1 MALTVNTNVGAL
13 NAAASAAQSNRGI
26 EISMSRL
33 ASGKRINTGADDA
46 AGAGIAARL
55 TGQLKSTQQAMR
67 NVADGIAFADTAEG
81 ALSEMVNAVTRMR
94 ELYTQSSAGTLSTSD
109 LANVS
114 VEIAALSAAL
124 VAMVASTTWGGATF
138 ASITTA
144 VDAAGTSQTINGGLL
159 AVPTTAITSAA
170 TADSALVQYATARA
184 TLGSSVN
191 AMNGILNNLSNY
203 AANLEASI
211 GTIQDA
217 DFAAETTNL
226 VKMQVLQQAATAMLA
241 QANGQKQGI
250 LQLLQG

>member
-13 NAAASAAQSNRGI
+13 NAAASAAKSNRGI

-67 NVADGIAFADTAEG
+67 NVADAISYADTAEG
-81 ALSEMVNAVTRMR
+81 ALSEMVNMVTRMR
-94 ELYTQSSAGTLSTSD
+94 ELYTQNSAGTLSAND
-109 LANVS
+109 KANVS
-114 VEIAALSAAL
+114 LEIEALSAAL
-124 VAMVASTTWGGATF
+124 TSMVASTTWGGTAF

-144 VDAAGTSQTINGGLL
+144 VDAAGTTQTINGALL
-159 AVPTTAITSAA
+159 AAPAGITSTG
-170 TADSALVQYATARA
+170 TADSSLQTLATARA
-184 TLGSSVN
+184 TLGASVN
-191 AMNGILNNLSNY
+191 ALNGILNNLSNY
-203 AANLEASI
+203 AANLQASV
-211 GTIQDA
+211 GTIEDA